1 MNDNPF
7 RRLREGIFR
16 TNASVALDRLVS
28 ASSAPLEYL
37 SWRQKS
43 WPPPGVELTPE
54 SAAAEVRVWAAST
67 FGTLELLYVDLDPAV
82 ADQLRQLVRAET
94 LGDQYASFRDV
105 RQWLVDA
112 QLQAGP
118 TSAPGPTF
126 CPLCGHDFSPEPAP
140 DSPGVFQGH
149 GCAEFRTAGV
159 AWCELLTPEHSR
171 NLAWF
176 VHTRNKRGEPAP
188 VVCPGSLS
196 PGGGVLTLGDVVST
210 VPRTIG
216 AIHDELLVTIAT
228 VARSEPVQPDQ
239 FAPTERSRFGR
250 YVPLREEEAPLGLST
265 GFADL
270 RFHVGELVKGGYLEI
285 KDQAIPNYVEA
296 RLTLDGWR
304 RVEALEKGAV
314 DKPNQCF
321 VAMWFSAQ
329 LEPVYKTAIEPA
341 IRAAGYDAMQMAFL
355 EHNDDINDRI
365 IAEIRKSRLV
375 VADFTGNRGGVYF
388 EAGFA
393 LGLGKP
399 VIWTC
404 KRSFFEEHG
413 VHFDTQARNHILWD
427 EPADLKRALQARIE
441 ATVPRT
447 P

>member
-1 MNDNPF
+1 MNDNAL
-7 RRLREGIFR
+7 RRLREDIFWPK
-16 TNASVALDRLVS
+16 ASAALERLIA

-37 SWRQKS
+37 TYAQS
-43 WPPPGVELTPE
+43 WPPPGVRLTPE
-54 SAAAEVRVWAAST
+54 RAAAEVCAWAAAT
-67 FGTLELLYVDLDPAV
+67 FGTLDLLYVDLDPTV
-82 ADQLRQLVRAET
+82 AEVLRELVRTET
-94 LGDQYASFRDV
+94 LEDQYANFQDA
-105 RQWLVDA
+105 RQWLCDA
-112 QLQAGP
+112 HKQVGVTGAS
-118 TSAPGPTF
+118 TSTF
-126 CPLCGHDFSPEPAP
+126 CPLCGHAVSPEPTS
-140 DSPGVFQGH
+140 DSPGVFEGH
-149 GCAEFRTAGV
+149 GCAEFRTVGI
-159 AWCELLTPEHSR
+159 AWFELLSPEQSR

-176 VHTRNKRGEPAP
+176 VHTRNKRGETVP
-188 VVCPGSLS
+188 VLCPGSLN
-196 PGGGVLTLGDVVST
+196 PGGGVLNLSDALST

-228 VARSEPVQPDQ
+228 VARSEPADTDR

-270 RFHVGELVKGGYLEI
+270 RFHLGELVKGGYLEI

-304 RVEALEKGAV
+304 RVEALEQGAV
-314 DKPNQCF
+314 DKPKQCF
-321 VAMWFSAQ
+321 VAMWFSGQ
-329 LEPVYKTAIEPA
+329 MEPVYKTAIEPA
-341 IRAAGYDAMQMAFL
+341 IQAAGYDAMQMAFL

-365 IAEIRKSRLV
+365 IAEIRKSRFV

-427 EPADLKRALQARIE
+427 EPADLRRALQARIE

-447 P
+447 T